1 MNMLTRGVL
10 RAVTQTTRGFRTL
23 SAELLDDEPD
33 TIQHFEV
40 HGLHS
45 TPQNGAPVLAMQ
57 MSGNADHLVA
67 LVAGDYRGPA
77 ISAGESVVYNDHDW
91 SLRML
96 ETGVS
101 VSDGAV
107 AQLVVTS
114 LGSAGALLRVARDT
128 DLVVASAEFALWVAA
143 VSSLLNGASAGTP
156 VLALGPGVLPPI
168 ITLGV
173 VNATTTKVFSA

>member
-101 VSDGAV
+101 VSDGAT
-107 AQLVVTS
+107 ARLVVTTVAAPGGM
-114 LGSAGALLRVARDT
+114 LGVARALDA
-128 DLVVASAEFALWVAA
+128 VSASAEFGAWVTLANTKLNALPGGTMPPFASVGVISDA
-143 VSSLLNGASAGTP
+143 SS
-156 VLALGPGVLPPI
+156 
-168 ITLGV
+168 
-173 VNATTTKVFSA
+173 KVFVEAG

>member
-45 TPQNGAPVLAMQ
+45 VPQDGAPVLAMQ

-67 LVAGDYRGPA
+67 LVAGDYRGPTVA
-77 ISAGESVVYNDHDW
+77 AGESVLYNDHDW

-96 ETGVS
+96 ATGMS
-101 VSDGAV
+101 VSEGSTPMFSVGA
-107 AQLVVTS
+107 
-114 LGSAGALLRVARDT
+114 SAIGLLPVARDT
-128 DLVVASAEFALWVAA
+128 D
-143 VSSLLNGASAGTP
+143 P
-156 VLALGPGVLPPI
+156 VLITVDFAAWVVWVSGRLMGVSTGSPVLTTGPDTAPVFA
-168 ITLGV
+168 TLGLV
-173 VNATTTKVFSA
+173 DATSVKAYSA